1 MHSEGY
7 VQNSEGSLGWFPI
20 WAIFILGHY
29 DTTYSTM
36 SDLQKSIC
44 YLICVYNDQQGLE
57 STLRSVFRDAPLADI
72 LIVDDG
78 STPPMVI
85 PDAPKGYRI
94 LHLPL
99 ERNIGLIGALNAG
112 IKYIIEKDYIYTA
125 RLDAG
130 DTVNEGRLKA
140 QFEYLENHPSIGI
153 VGTQVRAFDK
163 KTGET
168 LFHFNNPTHPK
179 VVSRRLK
186 VKNCLAHPSVMI
198 RTQAF
203 AISGPYDPSYKY
215 AEDYEMWRR
224 IEKFFGAAN
233 LKQTYVNKE
242 ISPHQMTA
250 LNRKGSTLSKLRAQ
264 IKYFKFFNLW
274 CWIGVLRSLI
284 ALIIPRKLWKI
295 LRSNLSIAK

>member
-1 MHSEGY
+1 
-7 VQNSEGSLGWFPI
+7 
-20 WAIFILGHY
+20 
-29 DTTYSTM
+29 M
-36 SDLQKSIC
+36 SDLQKPIC

-57 STLRSVFRDAPLADI
+57 STLASIFQDDPLADI

-78 STPPMVI
+78 SIPAMTI
-85 PDAPKGYRI
+85 PDAPKGYKI

-99 ERNIGLIGALNAG
+99 EKNIGLIGALNAG
-112 IKYIIEKDYIYTA
+112 LKYIIEKDYIYTA

-130 DTVNEGRLKA
+130 DTVNTGRLKA
-140 QFEYLENHPSIGI
+140 QFDYLEERPSIGI
-153 VGTQVRAFDK
+153 VGTQVRAFDEK
-163 KTGET
+163 SGKT
-168 LFHFNNPTHPK
+168 LFHFNNPTKPK
-179 VVSRRLK
+179 SVSRKLK
-186 VKNCLAHPSVMI
+186 IKNCLAHPSVMI

-224 IEKFFGAAN
+224 IEKFFGVAN
-233 LKQTYVNKE
+233 LPGTYINKE

-264 IKYFKFFNLW
+264 LKYFKPFNIW
-274 CWIGVLRSLI
+274 CWIGIFRSLI

-295 LRSNLSIAK
+295 LRFNVTSLAS